1 VCATRDSFGL
11 GIDQQ
16 HERLVTGA
24 GLHRPPWT
32 CTPSGSGRWPDG
44 RSESRR
50 SSRHAVL
57 LPRRGRRRRALMRR
71 PRPPRAP
78 PRPAARAARRAA
90 PARGRVSCTAR
101 AARSP
106 GRGGTPRAR
115 RLLRSCRPPAR
126 SGGRW
131 RDRQRRW
138 RPRRRWSTQ
147 LKRPSRGLDTTS
159 QQPSSPCWRITRV
172 DVLAAA

>member
-1 VCATRDSFGL
+1 VHSA
-11 GIDQQ
+11 
-16 HERLVTGA
+16 
-24 GLHRPPWT
+24 
-32 CTPSGSGRWPDG
+32 
-44 RSESRR
+44 
-50 SSRHAVL
+50 
-57 LPRRGRRRRALMRR
+57 
-71 PRPPRAP
+71 
-78 PRPAARAARRAA
+78 
-90 PARGRVSCTAR
+90 SCTIAWSR
-101 AARSP
+101 WHAAS
-106 GRGGTPRAR
+106 TR